1 MAIFIALFQPRDFCL
16 RFLACEVSRA
26 PKDYHRT
33 TLRDEGGSKM
43 AAQVDLAMLP
53 KGLEF
58 ALAMAGGERNGS
70 KELKLTTVVP
80 KAWPKCCSSRLV
92 LFFH

>member
-53 KGLEF
+53 KGFGVCTCNCCKVKE
-58 ALAMAGGERNGS
+58 MAPRNS
-70 KELKLTTVVP
+70 N
-80 KAWPKCCSSRLV
+80 
-92 LFFH
+92 

>member
-1 MAIFIALFQPRDFCL
+1 MAIFLALFQPRDFCL

-58 ALAMAGGERNGS
+58 ALAIAAR
-70 KELKLTTVVP
+70 
-80 KAWPKCCSSRLV
+80 
-92 LFFH
+92 

>member
-1 MAIFIALFQPRDFCL
+1 MAIFLALFQPRDFCL

-43 AAQVDLAMLP
+43 AAQVDLATLP
-53 KGLEF
+53 KSCKEVKE
-58 ALAMAGGERNGS
+58 MAPRNS
-70 KELKLTTVVP
+70 N
-80 KAWPKCCSSRLV
+80 
-92 LFFH
+92 